1 LLSSTHPLSKQIDA
15 DEKRSTVSRTR
26 NGFLTGEPL
35 LLIAVILGTLYF
47 AQALLIPLA
56 LALTL
61 NFLLAPAVLWLE
73 KAHIPRTPAVGITVV
88 VAFCLIAGIGWVV
101 ASQLLGVAIKLPNY
115 RTNIRNKIIAAHKP
129 TEGSLGQAIRMI
141 EDIGEEAF
149 AGNTNTNADP
159 NQPADKLA
167 RPEIVKP
174 TQVQVIEPVG
184 NQFSS
189 IRDMLLHLLG
199 FVGMGVIVLV
209 FTIYMLEKRED
220 LRNRLLLLA
229 GMSHISLMSR
239 ALEDAAT
246 RISQY
251 LVMQFAVN
259 AAYGICFGFS
269 LFLINI
275 PNATL
280 WGVIAGLLRVVP
292 YVGTAVGCLL
302 PLLFSFAVFP
312 TWWPPLMVL
321 TIFVLLE
328 LITSNFLEPW
338 LYGSRT
344 GISSLALLATAIFWT
359 VFWGWPGLVLSTPL
373 TVCLIVM
380 GRYVPQLSFLHI
392 LLGDEAEL
400 APEARFYERLLA
412 MDQLEAHAIADRFL
426 NGHKLL
432 ELYDTILI
440 PALTLAE
447 EDRHK
452 GSLDESKSNF
462 LFLSASELVAELSE
476 YNDKSAAEDA
486 APEENRGDNC
496 AVICIPAAAN
506 DQADELTAMMV
517 AQLLE
522 RNAHQTLLLSPTS
535 VTAEV
540 LSKLAEEQRTVI
552 CISALPPFAFTAT
565 RALCQQLRHYLPH
578 NRIIIGMWNSD
589 PSARKGV
596 EHFGAGRP
604 DAVANTLAEVI
615 AQIEE
620 WDGGHFPNPAS
631 VTYKRREVDE
641 EEPSDMS
648 IYPEVPLSPEGPN

>member
-1 LLSSTHPLSKQIDA
+1 LDG
-15 DEKRSTVSRTR
+15 KRNTVSRTR

-73 KAHIPRTPAVGITVV
+73 KAHIPRTPAVGIVVV

-101 ASQLLGVAIKLPNY
+101 ASQLLGVAIQLPNY
-115 RTNIRNKIIAAHKP
+115 RTNIRDKIIAAHKP
-129 TEGSLGQAIRMI
+129 TEGSLGQAVKMI
-141 EDIGEEAF
+141 EEIGEEAITGTSNG
-149 AGNTNTNADP
+149 AATQAV
-159 NQPADKLA
+159 DKA
-167 RPEIVKP
+167 PHPETIKP
-174 TQVQVIEPVG
+174 TQVQVVEPVG
-184 NQFSS
+184 NQFNT
-189 IRDMLLHLLG
+189 IRELALHLLKI
-199 FVGMGVIVLV
+199 VGMGVIVLV

-251 LVMQFAVN
+251 LVLQFAVN
-259 AAYGICFGFS
+259 AAYGICFGCA
-269 LFLINI
+269 LYLINI

-280 WGVIAGLLRVVP
+280 WGVVAGLLRVVP

-302 PLLFSFAVFP
+302 PLIFSFAVFP

-328 LITSNFLEPW
+328 LITANFLEPW

-412 MDQLEAHAIADRFL
+412 MDQAEARSIADRFL
-426 NGHKLL
+426 DGHKLL

-476 YNDKSAAEDA
+476 YNEKAASAVPDMVENPEDK
-486 APEENRGDNC
+486 C

-506 DQADELTAMMV
+506 DQADELTAMML

-522 RNAHQTLLLSPTS
+522 KNAHHTLLLSPTS

-540 LSKLAEEQRTVI
+540 LSKLAEERRTVI

-565 RALCQQLRHYLPH
+565 RSLCQQLRHYLPH
-578 NRIIIGMWNSD
+578 NPIVIGMWNSE
-589 PSARKGV
+589 AAGRKTV
-596 EHFGAGRP
+596 EQFGAGRP
-604 DAVANTLAEVI
+604 DAVLNTLAEVLV
-615 AQIEE
+615 QIEE
-620 WDGGHFPNPAS
+620 WDAS
-631 VTYKRREVDE
+631 HGPQLAAVTLPKREKKEEV
-641 EEPSDMS
+641 PPDMS
-648 IYPEVPLSPEGPN
+648 LYPDMPLSPDPNLVTDSE

>member
-1 LLSSTHPLSKQIDA
+1 
-15 DEKRSTVSRTR
+15 VSRTR
-26 NGFLTGEPL
+26 NGFLAGEPL

-73 KAHIPRTPAVGITVV
+73 KARIPRTPAVGIVVV
-88 VAFCLIAGIGWVV
+88 VAFCLIAGVGWVV
-101 ASQLLGVAIKLPNY
+101 TSQLLGVAIKLPNY
-115 RTNIRNKIIAAHKP
+115 RSNIRDKIVAAHKP
-129 TEGSLGQAIRMI
+129 TEGSLGQAVKMI
-141 EDIGEEAF
+141 EDIGEEAITGTSSTG
-149 AGNTNTNADP
+149 ASQT
-159 NQPADKLA
+159 ADKLPH
-167 RPEIVKP
+167 PETSKP
-174 TQVQVIEPVG
+174 TQVQVVEPVG
-184 NQFSS
+184 NQFNA
-189 IRDMLLHLLG
+189 IRELALHFLKI
-199 FVGMGVIVLV
+199 VGMGIIVLV

-251 LVMQFAVN
+251 LVLQFAVN
-259 AAYGICFGFS
+259 AAYGICFGS
-269 LFLINI
+269 ALYLINI

-292 YVGTAVGCLL
+292 YVGTAIGCLL
-302 PLLFSFAVFP
+302 PLVFSFAVFP

-321 TIFVLLE
+321 TIFILLE
-328 LITSNFLEPW
+328 LITANFLEPW

-380 GRYVPQLSFLHI
+380 GRYVPQLAFLHI

-412 MDQLEAHAIADRFL
+412 MDQAEARSIADRFL
-426 NGHKLL
+426 SGHKLL

-476 YNDKSAAEDA
+476 YNEKSATAVPDLVEI
-486 APEENRGDNC
+486 PESKC

-506 DQADELTAMMV
+506 DQADELTAMML

-522 RNAHQTLLLSPTS
+522 RNSHHTLLLSPTS

-540 LSKLAEEQRTVI
+540 LSKLAEEQRTVV

-565 RALCQQLRHYLPH
+565 RTLCQQLRHFLPN
-578 NRIIIGMWNSD
+578 NRIVIGMWNSE
-589 PSARKGV
+589 SEGRKSV
-596 EHFGAGRP
+596 EQFGAGRP
-604 DAVANTLAEVI
+604 DAVLNTLAEVLV
-615 AQIEE
+615 QVEE
-620 WDGGHFPNPAS
+620 WDASYRAQPAAL
-631 VTYKRREVDE
+631 TFAKREMKETV
-641 EEPSDMS
+641 PSELPLYPDM
-648 IYPEVPLSPEGPN
+648 PLSPDSPN

>member
-1 LLSSTHPLSKQIDA
+1 M
-15 DEKRSTVSRTR
+15 VSRTR
-26 NGFLTGEPL
+26 NGFLAGEPL

-47 AQALLIPLA
+47 AQALLIPMA

-61 NFLLAPAVLWLE
+61 NFLLAPAVLRLE
-73 KAHIPRTPAVGITVV
+73 KAHIPRTPAVGIVVV
-88 VAFCLIAGIGWVV
+88 VAFCLIAGVGWVV
-101 ASQLLGVAIKLPNY
+101 TSQLLGVAIQLPNY
-115 RTNIRNKIIAAHKP
+115 RTNIRDKIMAAHRP

-141 EDIGEEAF
+141 EDMGEEAI
-149 AGNTNTNADP
+149 AGNSNATA
-159 NQPADKLA
+159 QSEDKA
-167 RPEIVKP
+167 PHPEAVKP
-174 TQVQVIEPVG
+174 TQVQVVEPVG
-184 NQFSS
+184 SQFNA
-189 IRDMLLHLLG
+189 IRDLAFHILK

-251 LVMQFAVN
+251 LVLQFAVN
-259 AAYGICFGFS
+259 AAYGICFGS
-269 LFLINI
+269 ALYLIGI

-302 PLLFSFAVFP
+302 PLVFSFAIFP

-321 TIFVLLE
+321 TIFILLE
-328 LITSNFLEPW
+328 LITANFLEPW

-412 MDQLEAHAIADRFL
+412 MDQAEARSIADRFL

-476 YNDKSAAEDA
+476 YNEKSVTGDPGTVEDPEDK
-486 APEENRGDNC
+486 C

-506 DQADELTAMMV
+506 DQADELTAMML

-522 RNAHQTLLLSPTS
+522 RNAHHTLLLSPTS

-540 LSKLAEEQRTVI
+540 LSTLAEEQRTVI

-565 RALCQQLRHYLPH
+565 RSLCQQLRQYLPH
-578 NRIIIGMWNSD
+578 NRIVIGMWNSE
-589 PSARKGV
+589 SSGRKSV
-596 EHFGAGRP
+596 EQFGSGRP
-604 DAVANTLAEVI
+604 DAVLNTLAEVL
-615 AQIEE
+615 AQIQE
-620 WDGGHFPNPAS
+620 WDGGHFPNPAAL
-631 VTYKRREVDE
+631 TYTAREVKEDE
-641 EEPSDMS
+641 PADMS
-648 IYPEVPLSPEGPN
+648 IYPEVPVSPDRPN

>member
-1 LLSSTHPLSKQIDA
+1 MHPLTRQIESDG
-15 DEKRSTVSRTR
+15 KRNTVSRTR
-26 NGFLTGEPL
+26 NGFLAGEPL

-73 KAHIPRTPAVGITVV
+73 RVHIPRTPAVGIVVV

-101 ASQLLGVAIKLPNY
+101 TSQLLGVAIQLPNY
-115 RTNIRNKIIAAHKP
+115 RTNIRDKIIAAHKP
-129 TEGSLGQAIRMI
+129 TEGSLGQAVKMI
-141 EDIGEEAF
+141 EDIGEEAI
-149 AGNTNTNADP
+149 AGTSSTAAS
-159 NQPADKLA
+159 QAADKTP
-167 RPEIVKP
+167 RPETAKP
-174 TQVQVIEPVG
+174 TQVQVVEPVG
-184 NQFSS
+184 NQFNA
-189 IRDMLLHLLG
+189 IRELVLRLLKI
-199 FVGMGVIVLV
+199 VGMGVIVLV

-251 LVMQFAVN
+251 LVLQFAVN
-259 AAYGICFGFS
+259 AAYGICFGGA
-269 LFLINI
+269 LYLINI

-280 WGVIAGLLRVVP
+280 WGVIAGILRVVP
-292 YVGTAVGCLL
+292 YVGTAIGCLL
-302 PLLFSFAVFP
+302 PLIFSFAVFP

-321 TIFVLLE
+321 TIFILLE
-328 LITSNFLEPW
+328 LITANFLEPW

-359 VFWGWPGLVLSTPL
+359 VFWGWHGLVLSTPL

-412 MDQLEAHAIADRFL
+412 MDQAEAHSIADRFL
-426 NGHKLL
+426 SGHKLL

-476 YNDKSAAEDA
+476 YHENSATEEPNPIEKAQDK
-486 APEENRGDNC
+486 C

-506 DQADELTAMMV
+506 DQADELTAMML

-522 RNAHQTLLLSPTS
+522 RNSHHTLLLSPTS

-565 RALCQQLRHYLPH
+565 RTLCQQIRHYLPH
-578 NRIIIGMWNSD
+578 NRIVIGMWNSE
-589 PSARKGV
+589 ATGRKSV
-596 EHFGAGRP
+596 EQFGAGRP
-604 DAVANTLAEVI
+604 DAVLNTLAEVLVKVEGWDADQALQPA
-615 AQIEE
+615 AQIYPKRER
-620 WDGGHFPNPAS
+620 NVPA
-631 VTYKRREVDE
+631 
-641 EEPSDMS
+641 DMS
-648 IYPEVPLSPEGPN
+648 SYPGMPLSPDPKLVTDSE

>member
-1 LLSSTHPLSKQIDA
+1 M
-15 DEKRSTVSRTR
+15 SRTW
-26 NGFLTGEPL
+26 NGVLTGEPL

-61 NFLLAPAVLWLE
+61 NFLLAPAVLLLE
-73 KAHIPRTPAVGITVV
+73 RAHIPRTPAVGIVV
-88 VAFCLIAGIGWVV
+88 IVAFCLIAGVGWVV
-101 ASQLLGVAIKLPNY
+101 TSQLLGVAIKLPNY
-115 RTNIRNKIIAAHKP
+115 RTNIRDKIIAAHKP
-129 TEGSLGQAIRMI
+129 TEGSLGQAVKMI
-141 EDIGEEAF
+141 EDIGEEAI
-149 AGNTNTNADP
+149 AGTSSAAATQASDTTP
-159 NQPADKLA
+159 H
-167 RPEIVKP
+167 PEAVKP
-174 TQVQVIEPVG
+174 TQVQVVEPVG
-184 NQFSS
+184 NQFVA
-189 IRDMLLHLLG
+189 IRSLVLHLLK
-199 FVGMGVIVLV
+199 FVGTGIIVLV

-251 LVMQFAVN
+251 LVLQFAVN
-259 AAYGICFGFS
+259 AAYGICFGGA
-269 LFLINI
+269 LYLINI

-302 PLLFSFAVFP
+302 PLIFSFAVFP

-328 LITSNFLEPW
+328 LITANFLEPW

-412 MDQLEAHAIADRFL
+412 MDQAEARGIADRFL
-426 NGHKLL
+426 AGHKLL

-476 YNDKSAAEDA
+476 YNEKSAT
-486 APEENRGDNC
+486 GDSVSVEGADDRC

-506 DQADELTAMMV
+506 DQADELTAMML

-522 RNAHQTLLLSPTS
+522 RNSHHTLLLSPTS

-565 RALCQQLRHYLPH
+565 RTLCQQLRHYLPH
-578 NRIIIGMWNSD
+578 NRIVIGMWNSEE
-589 PSARKGV
+589 SGRKTV
-596 EHFGAGRP
+596 EQFGAGRP
-604 DAVANTLAEVI
+604 DAVLNSLAEVLLKV
-615 AQIEE
+615 EE
-620 WDGGHFPNPAS
+620 WETGHALPSAAQTFLKRERKEDAPTNGS
-631 VTYKRREVDE
+631 VY
-641 EEPSDMS
+641 PDM
-648 IYPEVPLSPEGPN
+648 PLSPDPNLVTDSE